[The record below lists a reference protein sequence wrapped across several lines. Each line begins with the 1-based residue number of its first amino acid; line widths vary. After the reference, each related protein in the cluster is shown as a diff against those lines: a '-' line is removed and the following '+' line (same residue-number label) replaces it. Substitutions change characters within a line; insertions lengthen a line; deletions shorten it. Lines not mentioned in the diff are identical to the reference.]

1 MKSLEQRLLLTLAY
15 TAQFSYPLT
24 TKEWL
29 ERSIGTNRFSKHEF
43 LNSITAL
50 VTGGHVCYS
59 NGFWCIPG
67 KESDSAVR
75 ERRMTATQQKFV
87 ELTVLTTFLRKIP
100 WVIGVAITGSAAMN
114 NAEADDDI
122 DILIVTQNNRLW
134 LVRPLVI
141 LFAFLRGKRRT
152 WSSEE
157 KNSWCFNL
165 WLERSSLSQPTTSH
179 SIYVAY
185 EVCQTK
191 WVIDRAGTQAAFY
204 SLNSWVN
211 RYIPYYF
218 KSISSAKN
226 VREVV
231 KSPIYVPL
239 ISEILT
245 VSNYC
250 WYIAQRLYMHRH
262 MTRERVAYS
271 YAFFHP
277 RDTRTV
283 ISEGLRD
290 IVDKLTQYR

>member
-24 TKEWL
+24 TQEWL
-29 ERSIGTNRFSKHEF
+29 QRSIGTNRYSKQDFS
-43 LNSITAL
+43 NAITTL
-50 VTGGHVCYS
+50 VTDGHVCYK
-59 NGFWCIPG
+59 NGFWYIPG
-67 KESDSAVR
+67 KESDTAVR

-87 ELTVLTTFLRKIP
+87 ELTVLTNFLRKIP

-122 DILIVTQNNRLW
+122 DILIVTKNNRLW

-141 LFAFLRGKRRT
+141 LFAFLQGKRRT

-165 WLERSSLSQPTTSH
+165 WLERSALTQPEATR

-191 WVIDRAGTQAAFY
+191 WVIDREGTQAAFY

-211 RYIPYYF
+211 RYLPYYF
-218 KSISSAKN
+218 RSISQEKKA
-226 VREVV
+226 REVV
-231 KSPIYVPL
+231 QSPVYVPL

-245 VSNYC
+245 ASNYC

-262 MTRERVAYS
+262 MTRECVTYS

-283 ISEGLRD
+283 ISQGLRD
-290 IVDKLTQYR
+290 IVDKLI